1 MNRLKFFV
9 LSVLS
14 LFVVCGC
21 SEDEESSFGG
31 ISGIVTNAA
40 SSEPVSGA
48 IVTLSPTNTSVQ
60 TDATGAFSFTDLEP
74 GTYTVQVKASNYET
88 TTKTVTVVAGMVTK
102 SDMTLTSTSQQAS
115 ISVSTTT
122 ITFDKGVNE
131 MTFTISNTGKSGAVS
146 WSISGVTVDWLT
158 ILPRSGSTAQSATS
172 TVKVSVDRTKIG
184 DTSTALYTSF
194 IVEGTSFSQAI
205 TVVVNN
211 VTTGGNEGTVTP
223 TTGNISGTITDASTG
238 SALSGANVELSPG
251 NVSVTTTTTGGYSL
265 TDLTP
270 GVYTLTVT
278 ASNYV
283 TKTTQVTVV
292 AGMVTQCDVAL
303 TAVSSGS
310 DNTGGNS
317 GSGDSST
324 TTEDY
329 SSAKITSCSEKIKI
343 ELSSCKRNDD
353 AVTLSFRMTNT
364 GLGDLSWFKMFNPGG
379 SYTTIW
385 TDDNQQYYTATINF
399 NNQTSTGGNV
409 YDFVYVETPFPEQAP
424 CNGYIKIKEVSASA
438 KILNIKL
445 GVVASY
451 PASLDNDN
459 IKFYNIPIY

>member
-1 MNRLKFFV
+1 MNRLKLFLV
-9 LSVLS
+9 SVLS

-31 ISGIVTNAA
+31 ISGIVTNAT
-40 SSEPVSGA
+40 STEPVSGA

-88 TTKTVTVVAGMVTK
+88 TTKTVTVVAGMITK
-102 SDMTLTSTSQQAS
+102 SDMTLTPTSQQAS

-238 SALSGANVELSPG
+238 SALSGAKVELSPG
-251 NVSVTTTTTGGYSL
+251 NVSVTTTTTGVYSL

-317 GSGDSST
+317 GDNSGSGDNSST

-329 SSAKITSCSEKIKI
+329 SSAKITSCDEKIKI
-343 ELSSCKRNDD
+343 ELLSCKRNDD

-364 GLGDLSWFKMFNPGG
+364 GLGDISYFDMYTPGG
-379 SYTTIW
+379 TATTIW
-385 TDDNQQYYTATINF
+385 TDDNQQYYAATISF
-399 NNQTSTGGNV
+399 NNKTQSISNH
-409 YDFVYVETPFPEQAP
+409 YVSAPFPELAP
-424 CNGYIKIKEVSASA
+424 CSGSIKIKEVSANA

-445 GVVASY
+445 GISASV
-451 PASLDNDN
+451 SLDNDN